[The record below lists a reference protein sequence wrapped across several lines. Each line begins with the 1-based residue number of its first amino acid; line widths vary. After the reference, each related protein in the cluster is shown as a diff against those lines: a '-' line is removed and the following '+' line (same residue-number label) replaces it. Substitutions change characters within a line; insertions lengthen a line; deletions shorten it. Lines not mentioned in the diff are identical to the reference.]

1 MGNNIQIA
9 ALAAAASVSDVQWY
23 IAMAARY
30 GEKMYAERAILKLQT
45 AADELHAA
53 LDEVKE

>member
-1 MGNNIQIA
+1 MGNKLQNA
-9 ALAAAASVSDVQWY
+9 ALAAAASASDVQWY

-45 AADELHAA
+45 AAAELQAA